1 MINFYVETK
10 YEYTTQLVNVLTSLI
25 YEGLNSIYTEAL
37 KTSNGADNIL
47 KVFQSFLRRIP
58 KWNSEIIKQESDRI
72 LTNTKSVS
80 WLSDL
85 VKATLKA
92 NMIILTYNPSL
103 KLQHKIDPKYYKD
116 IKLEDF
122 IHKIYIECAR
132 ELWNNPYLMYHQYSA
147 IELKRNQRDTI
158 FLIKEAIKEA
168 VRKLLPLKEILEIYL
183 DDELEIN
190 NVNEFDKNVS
200 EIDERN
206 IQKLINKD
214 LKEDFNS
221 KLSII
226 HNQKLV
232 DLKQSDLKQSDL
244 KQSDLKQSDLKQSDL
259 KQSDLKQ
266 SDLKQQGGD
275 NMNTNTSNDTS
286 NTSNNSNLKSEINL
300 NSKIL
305 DIINNDKSNNEY
317 FSPKKLTGGKLSD
330 NNVNKSSSDTPM
342 TKATRTLS
350 NTSDSNFK
358 SENINQVKITGGNV
372 DDKIKK
378 ILENDLGVS
387 DLETSLSYHAETN
400 DKDYQEIFANSIV
413 PQLAKNQS
421 KTGGNSIKESS
432 KNKRK
437 FFNNYL
443 NI

>member
-158 FLIKEAIKEA
+158 FLIKESIKEA

-190 NVNEFDKNVS
+190 NVNEFDKNIS

-214 LKEDFNS
+214 LKEEVFS
-221 KLSII
+221 KQYILP
-226 HNQKLV
+226 NQELV
-232 DLKQSDLKQSDL
+232 NFKQTDLKQT
-244 KQSDLKQSDLKQSDL
+244 
-259 KQSDLKQ
+259 
-266 SDLKQQGGD
+266 DLKQQGGD

-286 NTSNNSNLKSEINL
+286 NTSNNSTLKSEINL

-317 FSPKKLTGGKLSD
+317 FSPKKLSGGKLSD

-358 SENINQVKITGGNV
+358 LENINQVKITGGNV

-413 PQLAKNQS
+413 PQLGKNQS

>member
-116 IKLEDF
+116 IKLENF

-132 ELWNNPYLMYHQYSA
+132 ELWNNPYLMYHQYST

-158 FLIKEAIKEA
+158 ILIKEAIKEA

-214 LKEDFNS
+214 LKEEFFS
-221 KLSII
+221 KQSILP
-226 HNQKLV
+226 NQKLV
-232 DLKQSDLKQSDL
+232 DLKQ
-244 KQSDLKQSDLKQSDL
+244 
-259 KQSDLKQ
+259 
-266 SDLKQQGGD
+266 QGGD
-275 NMNTNTSNDTS
+275 NINNNTSNDTS
-286 NTSNNSNLKSEINL
+286 NNTSNNSNLKSEINL

-305 DIINNDKSNNEY
+305 DIINNDKSNEY
-317 FSPKKLTGGKLSD
+317 FSPKKITGGKSLINDIS
-330 NNVNKSSSDTPM
+330 KSSSDTPM

-350 NTSDSNFK
+350 NTSDSELKSEHINQVKMTGGNADSDIK
-358 SENINQVKITGGNV
+358 SENINQVKMTGGNV

-413 PQLAKNQS
+413 PQPAKNQN

>member
-10 YEYTTQLVNVLTSLI
+10 YEYTTQLVNILTSLV

-37 KTSNGADNIL
+37 KTSSGSDNIL

-58 KWNSEIIKQESDRI
+58 KWNSEIIKQETDRI
-72 LTNTKSVS
+72 LTSSKSVS
-80 WLSDL
+80 WLGDL

-103 KLQHKIDPKYYKD
+103 KIQHKIDPKYYKD

-132 ELWNNPYLMYHQYSA
+132 ELWNNPYLMYHQYST
-147 IELKRNQRDTI
+147 IELKRNQRDTL
-158 FLIKEAIKEA
+158 FLIKEATKEA
-168 VRKLLPLKEILEIYL
+168 IRRLLPLKEILEIYL
-183 DDELEIN
+183 DDELEVN
-190 NVNEFDKNVS
+190 NVNEFEKNVS

-214 LKEDFNS
+214 LKEESNS
-221 KLSII
+221 KVSMVATSSPNSNTVVLKD
-226 HNQKLV
+226 N
-232 DLKQSDLKQSDL
+232 DLKDNDLKDNKL
-244 KQSDLKQSDLKQSDL
+244 KQA
-259 KQSDLKQ
+259 
-266 SDLKQQGGD
+266 GG
-275 NMNTNTSNDTS
+275 NNTNNSVSSSDNTTSNS
-286 NTSNNSNLKSEINL
+286 LSEVNL

-317 FSPKKLTGGKLSD
+317 FSPKK
-330 NNVNKSSSDTPM
+330 
-342 TKATRTLS
+342 
-350 NTSDSNFK
+350 
-358 SENINQVKITGGNV
+358 ITGGNHSINDINMSLSDTSILKSNTPLSNTPLSNTPLSNTCDTNIKLENINEDKMTGGNM

-413 PQLAKNQS
+413 LQPAKNQN
-421 KTGGNSIKESS
+421 KTGGNSIKTSC